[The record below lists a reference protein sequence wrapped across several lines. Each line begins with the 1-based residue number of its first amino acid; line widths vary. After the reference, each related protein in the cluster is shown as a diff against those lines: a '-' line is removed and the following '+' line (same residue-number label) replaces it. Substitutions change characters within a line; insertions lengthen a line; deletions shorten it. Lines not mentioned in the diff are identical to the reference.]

1 LYVCIIE
8 MSSFKPK
15 TNKAIKCHENIAVTL
30 DSKHSEL
37 MDEFMKDEQ
46 KTIPELELELKELID
61 KLNNGNSESQTE
73 VFDRVSEI
81 KNKIKSCKQR
91 KKEYLLDNSKY
102 IFDYFEEKKSIATNN
117 STITKNQMLKSFF
130 KMDEPIVNENKKKK
144 SNVVEKYLGNVDD
157 AFLDVNAFVSQTDIC
172 SNCGKGEL
180 MELEDEGVLICSNCA
195 KRTPYLIDNEKPSYK
210 DAPKEVCFYAYKR
223 INHFKEILTQ
233 FQGKE
238 TTQIPA
244 DVIEN
249 IKTQIKKERIEL
261 KTITNAKTKDIL
273 KRLGYNKYYEH
284 IPFIKD
290 KLGIRPPIMPQE
302 LEEKLCSLFADLQAP
317 YSRFCP
323 DDRVNF
329 LNYYYTAYKLCE
341 LLDERE
347 FLQHFSMLKDRE
359 KIIEQD
365 AIWRN
370 ICEELNWE
378 FIATI

>member
-1 LYVCIIE
+1 
-8 MSSFKPK
+8 MSLFKPK

-30 DSKHSEL
+30 DSKHC
-37 MDEFMKDEQ
+37 EFMNEFRKDEQ
-46 KTIPELELELKELID
+46 KTIPELELELKALID
-61 KLNNGNSESQTE
+61 KWNHDNTIE
-73 VFDRVSEI
+73 VKDRISEI
-81 KNKIKSCKQR
+81 KLQIKICKQR
-91 KKEYLLDNSKY
+91 KKAYLLDNSKY
-102 IFDYFEEKKSIATNN
+102 IFDYFEEKKSIATIN
-117 STITKNQMLKSFF
+117 STVTKNQILKSFF
-130 KMDEPIVNENKKKK
+130 KMDEPITEIPKK
-144 SNVVEKYLGNVDD
+144 SNTVEKYLGNVDD
-157 AFLDVNAFVSQTDIC
+157 AFLDVNAFVCQTDIC

-238 TTQIPA
+238 TTQIPK
-244 DVIEN
+244 DIIEN
-249 IKTQIKKERIEL
+249 IKTQIKKERIDL

-290 KLGIRPPIMPQE
+290 KLGIRPPVMPQE
-302 LEEKLCSLFADLQAP
+302 LEEKLCNLFADLQAP